1 MGRVAVDFGVG
12 QGAKRSA
19 DIRSDLG
26 PASNAGQRQN
36 QRNRRRREAEGQLAA
51 SLGRYSP
58 LWGCAS
64 LAPCHPPFCLY
75 ARPTPVFQQSPS
87 ALAPLRETYRLP
99 CMKTYLSKSD
109 FKVARTC
116 ATKLYYKK
124 LRYPSIR
131 DDDQYLQ
138 FLADGGYMV
147 EAIARLCHP
156 GGIEIGFEGG
166 PEPSAA
172 QTLSI
177 LNAHETVTLFEATL
191 LWENRL
197 ARVDI
202 LEKSGNS
209 LRLIEVKAKSV
220 DTSTG
225 ENPFRGVRGNISSN
239 WQPYLEDVAFQY
251 SVLRNLFPEVKIT
264 PYLCLV
270 DKSKTTSIHSL
281 FSKFQL
287 STSNLEEARFR
298 RPTVAYTGDADELR
312 SIIF

>member
-12 QGAKRSA
+12 QGASA
-19 DIRSDLG
+19 VPISAAISAQRAT
-26 PASNAGQRQN
+26 PASAKINATVDGARQKGSWP
-36 QRNRRRREAEGQLAA
+36 RKHSGLAA

-75 ARPTPVFQQSPS
+75 ARPTSVFQQSPS
-87 ALAPLRETYRLP
+87 ALAPWRETYRLP

-124 LRYPSIR
+124 LGYPSIR

-147 EAIARLCHP
+147 EAIAKLCHP

-166 PEPSAA
+166 PEPSAK

-177 LNAHETVTLFEATL
+177 LNAHEAVTLFEATL
-191 LWENRL
+191 IFEGRL

-202 LEKSGNS
+202 LKKSGD
-209 LRLIEVKAKSV
+209 RFELIEVKSKSV
-220 DTSTG
+220 NTSDGAT
-225 ENPFRGVRGNISSN
+225 PFRG
-239 WQPYLEDVAFQY
+239 
-251 SVLRNLFPEVKIT
+251 
-264 PYLCLV
+264 
-270 DKSKTTSIHSL
+270 
-281 FSKFQL
+281 
-287 STSNLEEARFR
+287 
-298 RPTVAYTGDADELR
+298 
-312 SIIF
+312 

>member
-1 MGRVAVDFGVG
+1 
-12 QGAKRSA
+12 
-19 DIRSDLG
+19 
-26 PASNAGQRQN
+26 
-36 QRNRRRREAEGQLAA
+36 
-51 SLGRYSP
+51 
-58 LWGCAS
+58 
-64 LAPCHPPFCLY
+64 
-75 ARPTPVFQQSPS
+75 
-87 ALAPLRETYRLP
+87 
-99 CMKTYLSKSD
+99 MKTYLSKSD

-124 LRYPSIR
+124 LGYPSIR

-147 EAIARLCHP
+147 EAIAKLCHP

-166 PEPSAA
+166 PVPSAK

-191 LWENRL
+191 IWENRL

-209 LRLIEVKAKSV
+209 LRLIEVKV
-220 DTSTG
+220 
-225 ENPFRGVRGNISSN
+225 
-239 WQPYLEDVAFQY
+239 
-251 SVLRNLFPEVKIT
+251 T

-270 DKSKTTSIHSL
+270 DKSKTTTIESI

-287 STSNLEEARFR
+287 SASNLDEARFR
-298 RPTVAYTGDADELR
+298 RPTVAYTGDVDELR
-312 SIIF
+312 HDHFLAELDVAAEVHELLPEVERSSAEFVASLKNGVSKIQVPINVGCRGCEYRLAARDISGGNRQNGFAECWGSLANEDP

>member
-1 MGRVAVDFGVG
+1 
-12 QGAKRSA
+12 
-19 DIRSDLG
+19 
-26 PASNAGQRQN
+26 
-36 QRNRRRREAEGQLAA
+36 
-51 SLGRYSP
+51 
-58 LWGCAS
+58 
-64 LAPCHPPFCLY
+64 
-75 ARPTPVFQQSPS
+75 
-87 ALAPLRETYRLP
+87 
-99 CMKTYLSKSD
+99 MKTYLSKSH

-124 LRYPSIR
+124 LGYPSIR

-147 EAIARLCHP
+147 EAIAKLCHP
-156 GGIEIGFEGG
+156 GGIEIGFDGG
-166 PEPSAA
+166 PE
-172 QTLSI
+172 LSFEGTMVAI
-177 LNAHETVTLFEATL
+177 KANEVATLFEATL
-191 LWENRL
+191 IWENRI

-225 ENPFRGVRGNISSN
+225 KNPFRGVKGNISSN
-239 WQPYLEDVAFQY
+239 WQPYLEDVVFQC
-251 SVLRNLFPEVKIT
+251 SVLRNLFPEVKVT

-287 STSNLEEARFR
+287 SASNLDEARFR
-298 RPTVAYTGDADELR
+298 RPKVAYTGDADKLRRDHFLAELDVTEEVQELLPEVER
-312 SIIF
+312 SSAEFVASLKNGVSKIQVPINVGCRGCEYRLAARDISGGNRQNGFAECWGSLANEDP